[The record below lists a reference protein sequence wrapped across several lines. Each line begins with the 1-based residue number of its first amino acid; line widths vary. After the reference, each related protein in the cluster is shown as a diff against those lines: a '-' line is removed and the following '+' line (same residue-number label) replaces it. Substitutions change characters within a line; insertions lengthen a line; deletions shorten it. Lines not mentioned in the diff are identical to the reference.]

1 VTVQVLLDNGVT
13 VAADVDGWMALHLA
27 VLKENEAAVQLLLN
41 YGADAKAKDENGVT
55 ALDWAALHKDG
66 TAIRKLE
73 KRASSKA
80 KKSFVIAGLCQ
91 AAYLKDVT
99 RVRAMLAN
107 GDDIN
112 ERGDGGFTALIWAAF
127 QGDEAMVE
135 LLLENGATVDA
146 KNDSGETAMDYAIF
160 GGYDAIAQLLQNG
173 TCVDV
178 DVNEDE
184 RLAALQK
191 QNRILQLLESQA
203 KEGGIRPTRT

>member
-1 VTVQVLLDNGVT
+1 
-13 VAADVDGWMALHLA
+13 
-27 VLKENEAAVQLLLN
+27 
-41 YGADAKAKDENGVT
+41 
-55 ALDWAALHKDG
+55 
-66 TAIRKLE
+66 
-73 KRASSKA
+73 
-80 KKSFVIAGLCQ
+80 
-91 AAYLKDVT
+91 
-99 RVRAMLAN
+99 MLAN

-127 QGDEAMVE
+127 QGGEAMVE

-146 KNDSGETAMDYAIF
+146 KNDSGETAMDYAIL

-184 RLAALQK
+184 WLAALQK

-203 KEGGIRPTRT
+203 KEGGDKVY